1 MSTDNL
7 RAFEELTMIHR
18 PLPMYASGYIFS
30 RSFFIAWIVV
40 AVVWVWG
47 TMLVAGFFPI
57 IDGAGQLK
65 QVYLGLTKGLKVK
78 EADRASDTV
87 VETAETIFQSG
98 EK

>member
-1 MSTDNL
+1 
-7 RAFEELTMIHR
+7 
-18 PLPMYASGYIFS
+18 MYASGYIFN
-30 RSFFIAWIVV
+30 RNFFIAWIVV
-40 AVVWVWG
+40 AIIWVWG

-65 QVYLGLTKGLKVK
+65 QVYLGLKGGRKVA

-87 VETAETIFQSG
+87 VESDETIFQQA